1 MLKKLK
7 SLFIV
12 EEDSPEK
19 PPEQNAGFKQP
30 SQSSREQES
39 ILEEIPDS
47 GEAKL
52 DRKFLD
58 ILLTSLEENNLKE
71 FDYLEFKEF
80 LKALDSM
87 EMDEET
93 KYKSA
98 FANARTMGVTVEKLE
113 STARHY
119 LDVLK
124 KEEQKFEAAVK
135 SQRARIVEH
144 KQTEVEKLEQSI
156 EKKQRQIEQLKSEID
171 QHKLQMTEEQKAITQ
186 ARAKIERTKNNFLF
200 TYNTLIKQIKSDIQ
214 NINNYLKE

>member
-7 SLFIV
+7 SLFII

-19 PPEQNAGFKQP
+19 PPAQEAEYGQSAHSSQEQ
-30 SQSSREQES
+30 QSVFDDV
-39 ILEEIPDS
+39 PDS

-58 ILLTSLEENNLKE
+58 ILLKSLEENNLKE

-87 EMDEET
+87 DMDEET

-113 STARHY
+113 ATARHY

-144 KQTEVEKLEQSI
+144 KQKEVEKLEQSI
-156 EKKQRQIEQLKSEID
+156 AKKQQQIEQLKSEID
-171 QHKLQMTEEQKAITQ
+171 QHKLQMTDEQKAITQ